1 MIDTSALNIQSSKQT
16 GQSRTDGAIHQ
27 ARAFGESAQN
37 EQFELISPQSL
48 TQQLANTPVKLGSPV
63 EQLSA
68 DLSADLET
76 QTSSNLASPLPNTQ
90 QLENESLIGFQ
101 SIANGQKASAKFTEP
116 SAVSQLNASLAN
128 RSTSAQP
135 LRQAD
140 SGLLNVAATNGHTFE
155 ALSTQTA
162 NPSLVNSAAANAQL
176 NQATTAPVST
186 AVPQSATT
194 EWAAVKIDTNA
205 AKWGEQMMQVLHDR
219 VSVQAQ
225 QNLQE
230 AKIRLDPPELG
241 KLDLLVRVEG
251 DRLNVQINANASA
264 TREALMQVSERLRV
278 ELQNQHFVHVEVNVG
293 TSDSQQGHASHP
305 HQQSDQVI
313 TASQYANSGDGEAVN
328 SSNQS
333 EHWLN
338 TLA

>member
-16 GQSRTDGAIHQ
+16 SQSRTDGAIHQ

-37 EQFELISPQSL
+37 EQFELISPLSL
-48 TQQLANTPVKLGSPV
+48 TQPSANAPVELGTPVEEP
-63 EQLSA
+63 SA
-68 DLSADLET
+68 DISADQET
-76 QTSSNLASPLPNTQ
+76 LLSTGFASSQ
-90 QLENESLIGFQ
+90 QQEKESLIGFQ
-101 SIANGQKASAKFTEP
+101 SLANGQQPSAKFTEP
-116 SAVSQLNASLAN
+116 SAVSQLNVSLAN
-128 RSTSAQP
+128 RSTNAQP

-155 ALSTQTA
+155 TLSTQTA
-162 NPSLVNSAAANAQL
+162 NPSLVNSTAANAQL
-176 NQATTAPVST
+176 NQATTAAVST

-313 TASQYANSGDGEAVN
+313 TASQFANSGDGEAVN